1 MKHVSIVVK
10 FATIMALFGLFAI
23 AIAGYSASRIYYM
36 NGAYSDLLAHQ
47 NKAALMIAR
56 ANRSMQMARSAIA
69 DILVSRTEEGNLAAK
84 SDLDKALD
92 SFVQRMDGASAVV
105 PTDEKIPL
113 LKAEGLSI
121 VNTACAPSVK
131 RGMAA
136 TTEDEI
142 KQAQMSFLT
151 ECQPLFAPYTKKST
165 TITDE
170 LIAESDAKS
179 SELDDSA
186 NRIAMTTVG
195 SVIIGLAAV
204 LIIGFFAVRAWIIR
218 PIKNLQDS
226 MLALAGG
233 DLSVTVP
240 GTERSDEIGKMAAT
254 VQTFKDNALRTVAM
268 EKDAEAGRA
277 TQETERVRN
286 AEVERARTDA
296 MAQATSGLAGG
307 LQRLAGGDL
316 SSSLDQPFAADFEG
330 LRNDFNSAV
339 RQLRDAMSAVSD
351 ATGAIDNGSRELST
365 SAGDLS
371 KRTEQQAA
379 SLEETAAALDQITAN
394 VSNSSKRTDEARTM
408 AIEANESARQ
418 SGEVVAQA
426 VHAMQRIEKSSEQIS
441 SIIGVIDE
449 IAFQTNLLALNAGVE
464 AARAGE
470 AGKGFA
476 VVAQEVR
483 ELAQRSAKAAKEIKE
498 LIRNSEHEVQSGVE
512 LVSATGSA
520 LQTIQQHVVAINGQL
535 DAIATSAREQSVGLN
550 EVNIAVNQMDQV
562 TQQNAAMV
570 EEANAATET
579 LAGEANRLR
588 DLLRR
593 FDIGER
599 AARHVPSSRPATAMP
614 AHATSP
620 ARRLVSKVMASIGGA
635 ATAPA
640 DHWEEF

>member
-113 LKAEGLSI
+113 LKAEGLGI

-277 TQETERVRN
+277 TQETERLRN

-520 LQTIQQHVVAINGQL
+520 LQTIQQHVIAINGQL

-599 AARHVPSSRPATAMP
+599 VARHVPSSRPAAAMP

-620 ARRLVSKVMASIGGA
+620 ARRLVSKVMASIGGT